1 MAGTNEAEQILKEEP
16 KKPLP
21 IPIFS
26 SQSRTTRSEEFRIPT
41 DKYIVTDSKDEDQEN
56 KLEYLLDEE
65 VSIYLRAIWMGTT
78 LQCIEMVYSGI
89 DNM

>member
-1 MAGTNEAEQILKEEP
+1 MQKDGNLGTETNNDLPLTVGMNEAEQILKEEP

-21 IPIFS
+21 VPIFS
-26 SQSRTTRSEEFRIPT
+26 SQSRITRSEEFRIPA

-65 VSIYLRAIWMGTT
+65 VNIYL
-78 LQCIEMVYSGI
+78 
-89 DNM
+89 